1 MRKNLTVFFLSLFC
15 YVSPVLGAEEF
26 FEEAGEYYKI
36 EVKYS
41 GKTSGVIWAY
51 ECDDCTPRRFVFD
64 DRTIVE
70 LSLFDSQFG
79 VEYLKNVDGLPALV
93 TWIPNTT
100 QVLRVLP
107 MGF

>member
-1 MRKNLTVFFLSLFC
+1 M
-15 YVSPVLGAEEF
+15 SPVLGAEGS

-41 GKTSGVIWAY
+41 SKSSGVIWAY

-79 VEYLKNVDGLPALV
+79 VEYLKNADGLPALV

-107 MGF
+107 IGF